1 MGYWKGIL
9 ETKSDI
15 IKVRDNCIRFPR
27 EMRLIQAGSRDF
39 SAIEIDEKQLKK
51 TRCRNLILRFDK
63 SWFHDCRETN
73 MTDSPTSGVKVEFD
87 AQKLKEALVTT
98 VKAASDVWKPVNVFL
113 VFEGRDLYGGA
124 HAYVAQT
131 LGWIAFDL
139 SPPSHKSFREIDD
152 KDRSAVFAKRL
163 KPILSY
169 HHKNPEE
176 KLEEI
181 ASPNKA
187 INCNDL

>member
-9 ETKSDI
+9 ETKADI
-15 IKVRDNCIRFPR
+15 INVRDNCIRFPR

-39 SAIEIDEKQLKK
+39 SAIEVDEKELKK

-63 SWFHDCRETN
+63 SWFQDCKVEK
-73 MTDSPTSGVKVEFD
+73 MSDSPISGAKVEFD
-87 AQKLKEALVTT
+87 AAKLKEALV
-98 VKAASDVWKPVNVFL
+98 ASAKTAVNQWKPVNVFL

-131 LGWIAFDL
+131 LGWIAFNL
-139 SPPSHKSFREIDD
+139 SPPSHKKFGEIDE

-176 KLEEI
+176 KIEEI

-187 INCNDL
+187 INCNNL